1 MSFCSHETQQRDPDS
16 EGKVRLAVSMETGD
30 QSNDKA
36 EEEARTQIHQMNRNH
51 QISDKSWENEAIN
64 VVSGWRVVRKVAG
77 NLVRTRGD
85 L

>member
-51 QISDKSWENEAIN
+51 QISDKS
-64 VVSGWRVVRKVAG
+64 
-77 NLVRTRGD
+77 
-85 L
+85 